1 MEEEVYYDAAKDQA
15 TEGKQKYAIS
25 CWDIAGG
32 TPYQVLEYPFSGT
45 PSRNEFRVSSC
56 GKFIFFVL
64 KVKEDETSYYS
75 YMRVVVILNIDTLT
89 EYKRFIIPEEIKG
102 INIIIVI

>member
-1 MEEEVYYDAAKDQA
+1 
-15 TEGKQKYAIS
+15 
-25 CWDIAGG
+25 
-32 TPYQVLEYPFSGT
+32 
-45 PSRNEFRVSSC
+45 
-56 GKFIFFVL
+56 VL